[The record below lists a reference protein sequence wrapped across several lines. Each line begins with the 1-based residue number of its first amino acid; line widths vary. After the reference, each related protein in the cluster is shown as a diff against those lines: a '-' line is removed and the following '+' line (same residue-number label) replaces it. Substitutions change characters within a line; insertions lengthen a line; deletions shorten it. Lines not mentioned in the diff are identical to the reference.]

1 MNVYRPTIPIS
12 LHEEVSLNIYLIV
25 LKLNFDPKFLAVCQ
39 MLRNGLAAVLGPS
52 SSSTSSHI
60 QSICDALEIPHVNTG
75 CQSRLR
81 RTHYA
86 INLHP
91 HPTALG
97 QAYVDVIRTWEW
109 TAFTIL
115 YEEEEAMVRLQHLL
129 KVSTT
134 SGYKI
139 NVRKLPQTDNYR

>member
-1 MNVYRPTIPIS
+1 
-12 LHEEVSLNIYLIV
+12 
-25 LKLNFDPKFLAVCQ
+25 
-39 MLRNGLAAVLGPS
+39 
-52 SSSTSSHI
+52 
-60 QSICDALEIPHVNTG
+60 
-75 CQSRLR
+75 
-81 RTHYA
+81 
-86 INLHP
+86 LHP